1 MMEKIGH
8 IEIKILGK
16 QGNIDLSPDNYDIK
30 DLITILENAE
40 KLLFPS
46 NKKERPLISYNIQ
59 EGSVKHIFKTTIQ
72 TIIGFNALLFEI
84 NDKNSIDFLEYQ
96 SAIAIETIQ
105 DNAIKRNY
113 DFEISTSIEKSAILK
128 INPKTNYKRTQNIW
142 VEAEF
147 YYYGQIINAGG
158 KINPNIH
165 LSTDIGIITIE
176 TPKDFLEK
184 FDKNLL
190 YKSYGIRVIGKQNI
204 ETGEIDKNS
213 LKFQELIDYNP
224 NYNENYIKKLISQ
237 AKSNWVGIEPDSWL
251 HEIRGNYDK

>member
-1 MMEKIGH
+1 MEKIGQ
-8 IEIKILGK
+8 IEIRIIGK
-16 QGNIDLSPDNYDIK
+16 QGNINLSPDNYDIK

-59 EGSVKHIFKTTIQ
+59 EGSVKHILQTTIQ
-72 TIIGFNALLFEI
+72 AIIGFNALLFEI
-84 NDKNSIDFLEYQ
+84 NDKKSIDFLEYQ

-105 DNAIKRNY
+105 DNAIKRNFE
-113 DFEISTSIEKSAILK
+113 FEISTSIEKSTTLK
-128 INPKTNYKRTQNIW
+128 INPQTNFKRTQNIW
-142 VEAEF
+142 VDAEF
-147 YYYGQIINAGG
+147 YYYGQIVNAGG
-158 KINPNIH
+158 KINSNIH
-165 LSTDIGIITIE
+165 LSTDIGIITID

-204 ETGEIDKNS
+204 ETGEVDKNS

-224 NYNENYIKKLISQ
+224 NYNENYLKKLISQ
-237 AKSNWVGIEPDSWL
+237 AKSNWVGIDPDSWL
-251 HEIRGNYDK
+251 LEIRGNYDK